1 VRRRHLPPS
10 VAALTLVTAVPLLVV
25 MPPLAGSAPAPHPV
39 AGVSV
44 TVPLSGVDRVAL
56 RQDAASS
63 PPAVVPPSGTWFGRS
78 SAHSTP
84 STGTPSA
91 GTPST
96 GAGPVPAV
104 PLAPPADPVV
114 LTAQRSTARFDLV
127 ALTWDGTTPVGTTI
141 QVRVREQGSW
151 TAWQQLEAEADGPDA
166 TSAEGRRSATTQRA
180 SRTTHASA
188 PLLTGGAD
196 GVQVRIDSATGIA
209 PSGVKLQLVDGGR
222 SDADAPTAAL
232 DSAAAAT
239 REPAVVTRSRWG
251 ADESLVKAAPEIS
264 DSVQVLFVHHT
275 DTTNS
280 YGWAEAYAQVRS
292 VYVFHTKVRGW
303 NDIGY
308 NFLVDRYGRVFEG
321 RRGSLTQPVVG
332 AHAGGFNVN
341 SLGFAAL
348 GSYQSV
354 TPPPALVA
362 GLTDVLAWQA
372 AQYGVNPTGTSVMV
386 SAGGSYTAYPQG
398 TRVKLPTVAGHRNA
412 DLTDCPGNDLYP
424 ALPGIRT
431 EIARRMVPALT
442 GAVLSPAVS
451 RWPSGTTF
459 TAVTGTTQTWTA
471 DVTGWCGTATRWHS
485 EGRIDGRF
493 ATAWPGSTAGSP
505 VAPGLYRVAVT
516 TRSPVGSLAWVR
528 VAEVLPSPG
537 SPPSPCR
544 VTRLAV
550 ADAASASVAA
560 GRALYPS
567 SRSVVL
573 VTGQGSDALAAAAL
587 ARAKQAPLLVTGTT
601 LPAVVSNDLADH
613 AVNRAW
619 VIGGVPVAVEN
630 QLKARGI
637 TTVRL
642 KGVDRYATAAAIAAA
657 MGSPQHAVVLA
668 RLDVAPSLQV
678 AAAAAA
684 ASAGRPLLFLGP
696 QGLPTAT
703 SRALTSLGIRSAAL
717 VTRSGDL
724 PAGTT
729 TALRALK
736 VTSRWS
742 IQSSDEV
749 START
754 LAAAWRYAAAS
765 HDVTVLGTGAGNPW
779 GVLAAERGAVVLL
792 NGPAALSAPNAA
804 WVRSIRSGLRVVMA
818 GDGGSLS
825 QEVSVDLAA
834 ALR

>member
-1 VRRRHLPPS
+1 
-10 VAALTLVTAVPLLVV
+10 

-39 AGVSV
+39 AGATV
-44 TVPLSGVDRVAL
+44 TVPLSGVDPFAL

-63 PPAVVPPSGTWFGRS
+63 RPALVRSATTWFTGSSARPAPSVGRS
-78 SAHSTP
+78 TP
-84 STGTPSA
+84 
-91 GTPST
+91 
-96 GAGPVPAV
+96 PAV
-104 PLAPPADPVV
+104 PLAPPADPVL
-114 LTAQRSTARFDLV
+114 LTTQRSTARFDLV
-127 ALTWDGTTPVGTTI
+127 ALTWEGTTPTGTTI
-141 QVRVREQGSW
+141 QVRVREHGSW

-166 TSAEGRRSATTQRA
+166 GSAEGRRAATTQRA
-180 SRTTHASA
+180 AGTTHASA

-196 GVQVRIDSATGIA
+196 GVQVRVDSVTGIP
-209 PSGVKLQLVDGGR
+209 PSRVSLQLVDGGR
-222 SDADAPTAAL
+222 SGADAPVAAP

-239 REPAVVTRSRWG
+239 RAPTIVTRSGWG
-251 ADESLVKAAPEIS
+251 ADESLVKAAPEVS
-264 DSVQVLFVHHT
+264 TTAQVLFVHHT

-354 TPPPALVA
+354 TPSTALVA
-362 GLTDVLAWQA
+362 GLTTVLAWQA
-372 AQYGVNPTGTSVMV
+372 AQYGINPTGTSVLV
-386 SAGGSYTAYPQG
+386 SAGGSYTRYPQG

-424 ALPGIRT
+424 KLPGIRT

-442 GAVLSPAVS
+442 GAVLNPGAS
-451 RWPSGTTF
+451 RWPAGTTF

-485 EGRIDGRF
+485 EGRVDGRF
-493 ATAWPGSTAGSP
+493 ATAWPGSTTGAP
-505 VAPGLYRVAVT
+505 VTPGLYRVAVA

-528 VAEVLPSPG
+528 MAEVLPTPG

-544 VTRLAV
+544 VTRLPV

-560 GRALYPS
+560 GRVLYPT

-601 LPAVVSNDLADH
+601 LPAVVSNDLANH

-619 VIGGVPVAVEN
+619 VIGAVPVAVEN

-642 KGVDRYATAAAIAAA
+642 TGVDRYATAAAIAVA

-668 RLDVAPSLQV
+668 RIDVAPSLQV

-684 ASAGRPLLFLGP
+684 ASAGRPLLYLGP
-696 QGLPTAT
+696 KGVPPATA
-703 SRALTSLGIRSAAL
+703 RALTGLGIRSAAL
-717 VTRSGDL
+717 VTRTGDL
-724 PAGTT
+724 PIGTT
-729 TALRALK
+729 TTLRTLK
-736 VTSRWS
+736 VTSLWS
-742 IQSSDEV
+742 IRNSDEV

-765 HDVTVLGTGAGNPW
+765 PDLTVVGTGAGNPW

-792 NGPAALSAPNAA
+792 SGADALSAPNTA

-825 QEVSVDLAA
+825 PKVSVDLAT